1 MNEIFFDFQ
10 FYLID
15 NFLGCDIVNIEKI
28 ILEVRKMKNFIS
40 TNGIKN
46 LNNIY
51 TLDEYIK
58 TYVDNL
64 KYMGID
70 AYYNDKGLGPGWVCV
85 KTDDKPI
92 LLISESQ
99 LSELYD
105 EQLRKQKD
113 SIEYKNR
120 KLITNIL
127 DDMFIEL
134 EPNVFS
140 GPITDR
146 TYFHIDADGWRDHS
160 FQTDHD
166 AKLIDSSV
174 VLACILNDIE
184 YGLWGVDLRVASVQK
199 ILRYISAFDYDGD
212 AAGYV
217 IRKRN
222 EIKQSNK
229 LNDLNNLNDMEEV
242 FNS

>member
-1 MNEIFFDFQ
+1 
-10 FYLID
+10 
-15 NFLGCDIVNIEKI
+15 
-28 ILEVRKMKNFIS
+28 MKNFIS

-51 TLDEYIK
+51 TLDEFIK
-58 TYVDNL
+58 TYVENL
-64 KYMGID
+64 KYMGLD
-70 AYYNDKGLGPGWVCV
+70 AYYENSGVGPGWVCV

-92 LLISESQ
+92 LLISQSQ
-99 LSELYD
+99 LNELYD
-105 EQLRKQKD
+105 EQLRKQKN

-134 EPNVFS
+134 ESNNFPGIFA
-140 GPITDR
+140 DR

-160 FQTDHD
+160 FQTELD
-166 AKLIDSSV
+166 AKSINSSV

-199 ILRYISAFDYDGD
+199 ILRYISAFEYGGD

-222 EIKQSNK
+222 EIKQNNEK
-229 LNDLNNLNDMEEV
+229 LNDLSNLNDMEEV